1 MNNELLEIHSN
12 VKDWLRFAE
21 AKNAMLIAFNGASIY
36 GVAKLPFWV
45 QDNKTTFLEGYLY
58 FMIIVLVLSTIAC
71 LVSFVPRVK
80 FFLLKINNSDRGNN
94 ILFFEHLAKS
104 TPEKI
109 LKELQKK
116 AKIDKFTELDTD
128 LAVQIQQLS
137 TVTRRKYSLFTVAV
151 WASVAAYI
159 SPLLAGY
166 IALNVYKK

>member
-1 MNNELLEIHSN
+1 MNKELLEIHSN

-36 GVAKLPFWV
+36 GVAKLPFWA

-80 FFLLKINNSDRGNN
+80 FFLSSINSSNN
-94 ILFFEHLAKS
+94 ESNIFFFEHLAKS

-109 LKELQKK
+109 LKELETKG
-116 AKIDKFTELDTD
+116 ASDEFTKLDMD
-128 LAVQIQQLS
+128 LVVQIQQLS